1 MRIAKMYSHARAQMD
16 DELSR
21 IVVLIP
27 AYKPG
32 EALVNLSE
40 ELKDRGFNQVVIVD
54 DGSGVEFAPVFSKLE
69 EAGCRV
75 LRHDINRGKGR
86 ALKTGIEDIMC
97 MGTALDGIVTAD
109 ADGQHL
115 VRDIVCVARMMTE
128 WQNTIVLGS
137 RAFQGEVPLK
147 SRMGNAITRNV
158 FNFLS
163 GQRIRD
169 TQTGLRGLPYDALED
184 LLKLP
189 GDRYEYEMNMLLEAS
204 RLCLKLK
211 EIDIETVYINNNS
224 GSHFNPL
231 KDSWRIYKRILMFG
245 ASSMLAF
252 LIDFAVFTLM
262 SLWVLPG
269 VSNLAADGKLLE
281 VIFAAVPARIISSLV
296 NFLVNRNVIF
306 SKKKKDCLGRHLLGY
321 YLLVAAILAVNIL
334 MITGLQILGL
344 NVLVAKIITE
354 AVLFFVSFF
363 VQRRVIFK

>member
-1 MRIAKMYSHARAQMD
+1 MD
-16 DELSR
+16 NNLSR

-32 EALVNLSE
+32 EALTGLSK
-40 ELKDRGFNQVVIVD
+40 ELIERGFKKVVIVD
-54 DGSGVEFAPVFSKLE
+54 DGSGDEYAAVFNRLE
-69 EAGCRV
+69 TIGCRV
-75 LRHDINRGKGR
+75 LKHDVNRGKGR
-86 ALKTGIEDIMC
+86 ALRTGIEDIMN
-97 MGTALDGIVTAD
+97 MGTDIDGVVTAD

-115 VRDIVCVARMMTE
+115 VRDIVCVAGMMSE
-128 WQNTIVLGS
+128 WKDTIVLGS

-169 TQTGLRGLPYDALED
+169 TQTGLRGLPFNALSD

-245 ASSMLAF
+245 ASSMMAF
-252 LIDFAVFTLM
+252 VIDFVLFTLM
-262 SLWVLPG
+262 SLWVLPS
-269 VSNLAADGKLLE
+269 VSSLSTDTKLLE
-281 VIFAAVPARIISSLV
+281 VVFAAVPARIISSLV

-306 SKKKKDCLGRHLLGY
+306 SKKQKDRLARHLLGY
-321 YLLVAAILAVNIL
+321 YTLVAAILVVNIL
-334 MITGLQILGL
+334 MITGLQMLGL
-344 NVLVAKIITE
+344 GVLVAKIITE
-354 AVLFFVSFF
+354 AILFFVSFF

>member
-1 MRIAKMYSHARAQMD
+1 MD
-16 DELSR
+16 DNLSR

-32 EALVNLSE
+32 EALVVLSE
-40 ELKDRGFNQVVIVD
+40 ELNERGFNQVIIVD
-54 DGSGVEFAPVFSKLE
+54 DGSGDEYTPVFNRLEKL
-69 EAGCRV
+69 GCRV
-75 LRHDINRGKGR
+75 LKHNVNKGKGR
-86 ALKTGIEDIMC
+86 ALKTGIEEIIFLGDDI
-97 MGTALDGIVTAD
+97 DGVVTAD

-128 WQNTIVLGS
+128 WQNTMVLGS

-147 SRMGNAITRNV
+147 SRMGNAITRSV

-169 TQTGLRGLPYDALED
+169 TQTGLRGVPYSALSD

-224 GSHFNPL
+224 GSHFSPL

-262 SLWVLPG
+262 SLWVLPN
-269 VSNLAADGKLLE
+269 VYSLSADTKLLE
-281 VIFAAVPARIISSLV
+281 VLFAAVPARIISSLV

-306 SKKKKDCLGRHLLGY
+306 SKKKKDRLGRHLLGY

-334 MITGLQILGL
+334 MITGLQMLGL

-354 AVLFFVSFF
+354 AILFFVSFF

>member
-1 MRIAKMYSHARAQMD
+1 MD
-16 DELSR
+16 NNLSS

-32 EALVNLSE
+32 EALTNLSK
-40 ELKDRGFNQVVIVD
+40 ELIERGFNQVVIVD
-54 DGSGVEFAPVFSKLE
+54 DGSGDEYAAIFETLDGI
-69 EAGCRV
+69 GCRV
-75 LRHDINRGKGR
+75 LKQNVNGGKGR
-86 ALKTGIEDIMC
+86 ALKTGFEDMMNMDTGIE
-97 MGTALDGIVTAD
+97 GVVTAD

-115 VRDIVCVARMMTE
+115 VRDIVCVAQMMTE

-137 RAFQGEVPLK
+137 RAFCGEVPLK
-147 SRMGNAITRNV
+147 SRMGNAITRSV

-169 TQTGLRGLPYDALED
+169 TQTGLRGLPFSALPD
-184 LLKLP
+184 LLNLP

-245 ASSMLAF
+245 ASSMMAF

-262 SLWVLPG
+262 SLWVMPSVAGL
-269 VSNLAADGKLLE
+269 SADAKLME
-281 VIFAAVPARIISSLV
+281 VIFAAVPARIISSLI

-306 SKKKKDCLGRHLLGY
+306 SKKKKDRLARHLLGY
-321 YLLVAAILAVNIL
+321 YLLVAGILTVNIL
-334 MITGLQILGL
+334 MITALQLLGL
-344 NVLVAKIITE
+344 NVLLAKVITE
-354 AVLFFVSFF
+354 AILFFVSFF
-363 VQRRVIFK
+363 IQRRVIFK